1 MNVRRIGR
9 HLLIAA
15 ACAMAAPA
23 WAQAPAAPQPA
34 PRGNDL
40 QLFQAPGNPPRPGQ
54 PAQPRPPQQQQAQ
67 PQPQPQP
74 PGQPPRPGQPVQP
87 TPPQPAPTLPTPA
100 PTPTEPFEIPPANT
114 MLVVVSMSTLAEES
128 AAGLSIRAQLER
140 VRTQLQTEAQ
150 RREQAL
156 GTTQREL
163 EQAQGRL
170 PREQFETRSRAFQ
183 TQVRDYNTWR
193 EGRQRAIEAVTRE
206 AEQGF
211 LRVLSE
217 VIGEIVQERSYQMV
231 LNREVIIGF
240 NSNLDITREVMRRLN
255 LRLPSVTVPNLPQ

>member
-1 MNVRRIGR
+1 MNLRRHCR
-9 HLLIAA
+9 HLLIIA
-15 ACAMAAPA
+15 ACAAAIPA
-23 WAQAPAAPQPA
+23 LAQAPAAPQPQ
-34 PRGNDL
+34 PRGGDVP
-40 QLFQAPGNPPRPGQ
+40 LFQGQGNQPRPNQ
-54 PAQPRPPQQQQAQ
+54 PAQPRPPQQQAQ
-67 PQPQPQP
+67 PQQPRPPQPAQQP
-74 PGQPPRPGQPVQP
+74 AQ
-87 TPPQPAPTLPTPA
+87 PQPAPTLPTPA
-100 PTPTEPFEIPPANT
+100 PTPTEPFEMPPANT
-114 MLVVVSMSTLAEES
+114 MLVVVSMSSLAEES

-150 RREQAL
+150 RRETTLAA
-156 GTTQREL
+156 TQREL

-170 PREQFETRSRAFQ
+170 PREQLETRGRAFQ
-183 TQVRDYNTWR
+183 TQVRDFNTWR
-193 EGRQRAIEAVTRE
+193 EGRQRAVEQVTRE
-206 AEQGF
+206 AEQSF